1 MMTMIQNLIEMQIF
15 IAYKFQN
22 IDFLMFALIV
32 ANANDKIYDDNKNMT
47 QLKKIFIEFLF
58 VENVFMI
65 EYSKNENCV
74 IFSMFLQINICKSM

>member
-1 MMTMIQNLIEMQIF
+1 MMTMIQSLIEMQIF

-74 IFSMFLQINICKSM
+74 IFSIFLQINICKST